1 MSCRQLANSLY
12 PCHVHH
18 QFLLIVDCREI
29 HPFNNICV
37 ETGDGQDCS
46 EGNDSS
52 GPTNNK
58 KASCGTAVEASRVGT
73 FETSEFF
80 FIKNVQGMS
89 IKYPLYE
96 TPVRISSPDNL
107 FE

>member
-1 MSCRQLANSLY
+1 M
-12 PCHVHH
+12 HH

-46 EGNDSS
+46 EGDDSS

-73 FETSEFF
+73 FETSEVFF
-80 FIKNVQGMS
+80 YQKRPGKFYKIPS
-89 IKYPLYE
+89 I
-96 TPVRISSPDNL
+96 
-107 FE
+107 